1 MAKKINK
8 EYLLEFL
15 ESMIPGDVLSYDPK
29 LFPLLRE
36 IIEEQGDAQ
45 IRRNACFQMGKLLR
59 RSMDMEYCRFFIAR
73 LEQETDK
80 YVLSDML
87 KGLGELT
94 LPPEMGIDPII
105 ALSRH
110 ENWMIRHQAIAA
122 LKASNTDASREAAR
136 YWVQQTDEKQY
147 RFELVYAHAALS
159 EIGTAQDVKLLEE
172 HANSRFQDVKSSAQY
187 AIDQIRRR
195 ENGTENKPFSAIR
208 KFFRKSQKKT

>member
-8 EYLLEFL
+8 DYLLEYL
-15 ESMIPGDVLSYDPK
+15 EAMIPGDVLSYAPK

-36 IIEEQGDAQ
+36 IIEEQADAQ
-45 IRRNACFQMGKLLR
+45 IRRNAYFQMGKLLR
-59 RSMDMEYCRFFIAR
+59 RSMDVEYCRFFLAR

-80 YVLSDML
+80 YVLADML

-105 ALSRH
+105 ALTRH

-136 YWVQQTDEKQY
+136 YWAGQADEKEY

-159 EIGTAQDVKLLEE
+159 EIGTAEDAQLLGKP
-172 HANSRFQDVKSSAQY
+172 ANSRLQDVKSSARY
-187 AIDQIRRR
+187 AIDRIQRR
-195 ENGTENKPFSAIR
+195 ENDAENKPVSAIR

>member
-29 LFPLLRE
+29 LFPLLWE
-36 IIEEQGDAQ
+36 IIEEQADAQ
-45 IRRNACFQMGKLLR
+45 IRRNAYFQMGKLLR
-59 RSMDMEYCRFFIAR
+59 RSMDMEYCRFFLAR

-105 ALSRH
+105 ALTRH

-136 YWVQQTDEKQY
+136 SWVQQTDEKQY
-147 RFELVYAHAALS
+147 RFELVYAHAVMS
-159 EIGTAQDVKLLEE
+159 DIGTAEDVELLEK
-172 HANSRFQDVKSSAQY
+172 HANSRLQDVKSSALY
-187 AIDQIRRR
+187 AIDRIQRR
-195 ENGTENKPFSAIR
+195 ENGAENKPVSAI
-208 KFFRKSQKKT
+208 KNFFRKSQKKT

>member
-1 MAKKINK
+1 MARKINK
-8 EYLLEFL
+8 EYLLEYL
-15 ESMIPGDVLSYDPK
+15 EALIPGDVLSYAPK

-36 IIEEQGDAQ
+36 IIEEQADAQ
-45 IRRNACFQMGKLLR
+45 IRRNAYFQMGQLLR
-59 RSMDMEYCRFFIAR
+59 RSMDVEYCRFFLAR

-80 YVLSDML
+80 YVLADML

-105 ALSRH
+105 ALTRH

-136 YWVQQTDEKQY
+136 YWAGQADEKEY

-159 EIGTAQDVKLLEE
+159 EIGTAEDAQLLGKP
-172 HANSRFQDVKSSAQY
+172 ANSRLQDVKSSARY
-187 AIDQIRRR
+187 AIDRIQRR
-195 ENGTENKPFSAIR
+195 ENDAENKPVSAIR